1 MADLPP
7 RIAVII
13 PALDEAE
20 SIGKVLD
27 ELPHWIDQTIV
38 VDNGSTD
45 ATAAVAAA
53 RGATVI
59 HEPRRGYGRACLSG
73 IEALGHV
80 DVVVFMDADYSDD
93 ATEMP
98 RLVEPIL
105 AGEADMV
112 IGSRARGE
120 VERGA
125 LTPQQRFGNALACA
139 LMRLIHGVRYTD
151 LGPFRAISARG
162 LRRLGMDDENF
173 GWTIQMQLRAAAH
186 RLKHLEVPVSYRRRI
201 GRSKISGTVRGVIG
215 AGTKI
220 IATVFNELRP
230 SVRRRHGH
238 EPEAPERL
246 IVFSR
251 YPVAGRTKTRLIP
264 ALGEQGAA
272 DLHRAMAEH
281 TLTQARRYARLRP
294 CAVQVWYTGADDSAM
309 RQWLGEDIAYHAQ
322 SDGDLGDR
330 LNAAARAAGG
340 ERRLFIGTD
349 CPGVTDGVLR
359 AATEALDDTDIV
371 LGPAT
376 DGGYYLIGVRA
387 DHPLPFD
394 DIPWGTGDVL
404 ETTKQRC
411 AELGLSVTLLEP
423 LTDID
428 RPEDL
433 KVWHAARHRPAAH
446 PAIASTNF
454 AT

>member
-13 PALDEAE
+13 PALNEAA
-20 SIGKVLD
+20 SIGRVVD
-27 ELPHWIDQTIV
+27 ELPRGVAPVIV

-45 ATAAVAAA
+45 ATASVAAG
-53 RGATVI
+53 RGATVVS
-59 HEPRRGYGRACLSG
+59 EPRRGYGRACLTG
-73 IEALGHV
+73 VAALGHV
-80 DVVVFMDADYSDD
+80 DVVVFMDADHSDD
-93 ATEMP
+93 PTEMP
-98 RLVEPIL
+98 RLVDPIL
-105 AGEADMV
+105 AGEADIV
-112 IGSRARGE
+112 IGSRALGR

-139 LMRLIHGVRYTD
+139 LMRWIHGVRYTD
-151 LGPFRAISARG
+151 LGPFRAVSARG
-162 LRRLGMDDENF
+162 LRQLGMDDENF

-186 RLKHLEVPVSYRRRI
+186 GLKHREAPVSYRRRI

-230 SVRRRHGH
+230 AVRRRHEA
-238 EPEAPERL
+238 EPSPAQRL
-246 IVFSR
+246 HLFTR
-251 YPVAGRTKTRLIP
+251 YPVPGRTKTRLIP

-281 TLTQARRYARLRP
+281 TLKQTRRYARLRP
-294 CAVQVWYTGADDSAM
+294 CAVRIWYTGADESAM
-309 RQWLGEDIAYHAQ
+309 RRWLGEGVTYRAQ
-322 SDGDLGDR
+322 PDGDLGDR
-330 LNAAARAAGG
+330 LTAAARDAGDG
-340 ERRLFIGTD
+340 PMVFIGAD

-359 AATEALDDTDIV
+359 AAFEALDDADAV

-376 DGGYYLIGVRA
+376 DGGYYLLGLRRS
-387 DHPLPFD
+387 DPLPFH
-394 DIPWGTGDVL
+394 DIPWGAEDVF

-411 AELGLSVTLLEP
+411 AELGLTVATLEP
-423 LTDID
+423 LADVD

-433 KVWHAARHRPAAH
+433 KVWHAARRRPTAAT
-446 PAIASTNF
+446 AR
-454 AT
+454 